1 MDMRSRAATRD
12 EQAQGL
18 SRLQTVIL
26 AASAGLSVANIY
38 YAQPLLDLI
47 AGDLGISPAAVGLI
61 VTLTQIGYGL
71 GLIFIVPLGDIIDR
85 RHLIVVLS
93 LLSATALAVVATAT
107 TATMLLIGMVIV
119 GLLAVLVQIL
129 VAHAAALASSSQRGR
144 IVGAV
149 TSGVVTGILAARTVA
164 GVVAD
169 FGGWRA
175 VYLISAILIIVM
187 VAALLSKLPRQTG
200 NRAPETYINALV
212 SIPRAFIS
220 EPALLLRG
228 TLALLIFASFS
239 TFWTALVL
247 PLSSPPFSYSHGQIG
262 LFGLVGVAGAV
273 AATYAGKLSDSGY
286 GKWTTGVSLA
296 LLLASWGLIFFLP
309 TCMPLLLAG
318 VLLLDLA
325 VQAVH
330 VTNLGVI
337 VALHP
342 QMSSRLIGGYMVFYS
357 IGSAIGAIASTAVY
371 ARLGWTGVSF
381 LGATF
386 SAGALVVWMIA
397 LTRRE
402 PA

>member
-1 MDMRSRAATRD
+1 MRSRAATRD
-12 EQAQGL
+12 GHAQGL

-107 TATMLLIGMVIV
+107 TATMLLMGMIVV

-175 VYLISAILIIVM
+175 VYLMSAILMIMM

-212 SIPRAFIS
+212 SIPRAFIG

-247 PLSSPPFSYSHGQIG
+247 PLSAPPFSYSHGQIG

-309 TCMPLLLAG
+309 TSMPLLLAG

-325 VQAVH
+325 VHAVH
-330 VTNLGVI
+330 VTSLGVI

-357 IGSAIGAIASTAVY
+357 IGSAIGAVASTTAY